1 LKEGSPN
8 QQDYA
13 SDLESE
19 EEKVLPRFEMK
30 NLEIRELKVD
40 LKENELNMKEGNIK
54 AKRIKLRE
62 MEETVESQK
71 QDQDDKKKEL
81 EEKKQE
87 LDEREANVEKQKENL
102 KRLYFEVNEK
112 NAIMEIVLKMRN
124 RTEKLSINLDSSS
137 PALHTSGDNSGTEL
151 LLLQERVRELEERE
165 ASLRRLQE
173 NLDQREIQLE
183 EKRMILEIAIRIND
197 FSNESKLLA
206 LSSEENNPGEVGA
219 SSSSTNS
226 SNSGSGSGSSTGSG
240 TGSNERISSAGEEN
254 SESLGNSS

>member
-1 LKEGSPN
+1 MKEGSPN

-81 EEKKQE
+81 
-87 LDEREANVEKQKENL
+87 D
-102 KRLYFEVNEK
+102 
-112 NAIMEIVLKMRN
+112 
-124 RTEKLSINLDSSS
+124 
-137 PALHTSGDNSGTEL
+137 GT
-151 LLLQERVRELEERE
+151 
-165 ASLRRLQE
+165 
-173 NLDQREIQLE
+173 I
-183 EKRMILEIAIRIND
+183 IR
-197 FSNESKLLA
+197 
-206 LSSEENNPGEVGA
+206 LSSF
-219 SSSSTNS
+219 
-226 SNSGSGSGSSTGSG
+226 
-240 TGSNERISSAGEEN
+240 
-254 SESLGNSS
+254 